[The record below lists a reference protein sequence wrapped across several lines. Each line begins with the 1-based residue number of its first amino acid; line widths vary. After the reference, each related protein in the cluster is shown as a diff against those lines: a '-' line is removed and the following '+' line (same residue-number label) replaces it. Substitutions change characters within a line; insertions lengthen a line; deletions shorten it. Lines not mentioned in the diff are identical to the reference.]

1 MEIKNSVEDKK
12 HALKDDRLTRV
23 GLVPK
28 RGSMGPGHIFQSF
41 VNSPCRIK
49 VWVMAMPFNCPPRV
63 RERERERER
72 AHGDG
77 RSKVQQTFSTV
88 LFTN

>member
-49 VWVMAMPFNCPPRV
+49 VWVMAVPFNCPPRV
-63 RERERERER
+63 RERER
-72 AHGDG
+72 
-77 RSKVQQTFSTV
+77 
-88 LFTN
+88 